1 MKKNLNN
8 NELNRIKDEIIR
20 QCRPILERMVDEIS
34 STKFYDAAD
43 AADTYYNTELAKR
56 FRKAGDERRE
66 IEKNTEYQDSLEILD
81 QMEVNRKHFYVCNY
95 IPASMKVLVYLNKET
110 QCAIARIK
118 GQELVNIKSPEILSD
133 IAAMFNNREPVSGNA
148 VKSISMA
155 IKQDRNVAKQTIERI
170 NNACGSN
177 LSWRYLFGDKTK
189 REINS
194 TDANYQILDGGRV
207 GEYEFAVAQYVPI
220 KPDYSIYYIM
230 IGSPENSFMMYIKT
244 VEKEVYVRGVVQMLT
259 PYRVMRKEGKVQ
271 NCPAP
276 SSDTSDIAQ
285 IYDFFENN
293 PHEGKLLLNVINKSI
308 ENAHVSTKDIERGFR
323 AKYGFTDV
331 NAVLKKDTDQAQAE
345 DMSDFADF

>member
-1 MKKNLNN
+1 M
-8 NELNRIKDEIIR
+8 
-20 QCRPILERMVDEIS
+20 
-34 STKFYDAAD
+34 
-43 AADTYYNTELAKR
+43 
-56 FRKAGDERRE
+56 
-66 IEKNTEYQDSLEILD
+66 
-81 QMEVNRKHFYVCNY
+81 
-95 IPASMKVLVYLNKET
+95 
-110 QCAIARIK
+110 
-118 GQELVNIKSPEILSD
+118 
-133 IAAMFNNREPVSGNA
+133 
-148 VKSISMA
+148 
-155 IKQDRNVAKQTIERI
+155 
-170 NNACGSN
+170 
-177 LSWRYLFGDKTK
+177 FGDKTK

-194 TDANYQILDGGRV
+194 TDANYQILDGGCV

-259 PYRVMRKEGKVQ
+259 PYRVMRNEGKVR

-293 PHEGKLLLNVINKSI
+293 PREGKLLLNVINKSI
-308 ENAHVSTKDIERGFR
+308 ETAHVSTKDVERGFR

-331 NAVLKKDTDQAQAE
+331 NAVLKKDADQAQAE